1 MRLGGP
7 TDKVVGTVE
16 EYGTYN
22 HDGRLLGGRGSG
34 SVWGGMGLLGRAKR
48 RVSRGLLRVWVVLSC
63 VVERRM
69 RDAV

>member
-1 MRLGGP
+1 MVHTTMMG
-7 TDKVVGTVE
+7 DF
-16 EYGTYN
+16 
-22 HDGRLLGGRGSG
+22 LGGRGGG
-34 SVWGGMGLLGRAKR
+34 SVWGGMGLLGRARR